1 MDSNSDGG
9 LGRAFMLLMLVL
21 AIMIG
26 VAACGAPIIN
36 GSGLSWDNS
45 IWTNAQNQRTE
56 RERLRLNAET
66 RQAIER
72 EETARI
78 MSDNMMLTIQWIA
91 VGGSI
96 VGALAIVGWTVQRS
110 VVAWSVRPHRPQQRI
125 EVHLSYDDAM
135 RLARPHL
142 AAIPDASVEWV
153 DDVDGNPVNSWAVV
167 SPSMRLIKPLQLTDS
182 QHEN

>member
-1 MDSNSDGG
+1 MNSENDGG
-9 LGRAFMLLMLVL
+9 LWRAFMLLMLVL
-21 AIMIG
+21 SIMIG

-110 VVAWSVRPHRPQQRI
+110 VAAWSVRPHRPQQRI
-125 EVHLSYDDAM
+125 EVHLSYDDAV

-142 AAIPDASVEWV
+142 AALPDAQVEWI
-153 DDVDGNPVNSWAVV
+153 DDVDGEHIGGWAVV
-167 SPSMRLIKPLQLTDS
+167 SRSLRIVKPLQLTDS
-182 QHEN
+182 HAGD